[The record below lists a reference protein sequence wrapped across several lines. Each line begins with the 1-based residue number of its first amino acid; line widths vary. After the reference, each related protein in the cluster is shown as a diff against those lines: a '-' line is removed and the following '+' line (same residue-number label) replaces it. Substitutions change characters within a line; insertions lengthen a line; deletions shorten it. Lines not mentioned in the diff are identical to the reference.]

1 MAQESWKKEAE
12 ETELRAPEAPILCA
26 NNCGFYGSSVTNNMC
41 SKCYRDFIKQQ
52 PVLCQPTRPAE
63 KSSTTD
69 SSPSLLSEPVAAE
82 ASAVAAEVN
91 ATEDQKGKMPSNR
104 CFMCRKKVGLTGFEC
119 RCGGTFCSLHRYS
132 EIHDCSF
139 DYKSTGRAAI
149 AKGNPVM
156 KADKIDK
163 I

>member
-1 MAQESWKKEAE
+1 MAQESWKQETE

-41 SKCYRDFIKQQ
+41 SKCYREFIKQQ
-52 PVLCQPTRPAE
+52 PLLSQPTRPAE
-63 KSSTTD
+63 KSPSMG
-69 SSPSLLSEPVAAE
+69 SSSSLLSEPGAAE
-82 ASAVAAEVN
+82 ASTVVAEVN
-91 ATEDQKGKMPSNR
+91 ATEDLKKNMPANR
-104 CFMCRKKVGLTGFEC
+104 CFFCRKKVGLTGFQC

-132 EIHDCSF
+132 DIHECSF

-149 AKGNPVM
+149 AKGNPVV